1 MCLSPLSRTALS
13 LAKVPWSSEDP
24 RDRASCMLVRERA
37 KVSEHGPAMT
47 SVPPIWA
54 SGSVPFGAGT
64 TLSEFSVFQVPYML
78 HPTRNH
84 LSLHHYHWTQPY
96 SAPSFH

>member
-37 KVSEHGPAMT
+37 KVSERGPWDDQCPT
-47 SVPPIWA
+47 HL
-54 SGSVPFGAGT
+54 GSWF
-64 TLSEFSVFQVPYML
+64 
-78 HPTRNH
+78 HPLWCWDHTI
-84 LSLHHYHWTQPY
+84 
-96 SAPSFH
+96 